1 MKIKNQTLNLIQEKI
16 KNYLSFASI
25 VVLFISCTHNQ
36 YSSSEASAS
45 DSIQILL
52 QDYHRQIG
60 NFPDS
65 AFNSAERAL
74 NLSQHGVEGQTTMFE
89 IFFALGVASEKS
101 GQYNLAIS
109 YFDKALK
116 NSKKAPSSR
125 LATIYNH
132 FGQTAL
138 QFGRYDLAME
148 YFPMAL
154 KIRIDQDDLE
164 GQASSYRNI
173 GSVYQSERKFREAE
187 EHYQKS
193 LQLYQQLENIEGQ
206 AACYNNMG
214 GLYAEQV
221 KFEQALEKYWKSE
234 QYYRKNNSPELFLVI
249 YNIGLLMQDLGEY
262 EQACNEYYKS
272 LRIAQTQSHHR
283 AMAEA
288 CYSLGRCWQ
297 DSGKADSAIYY
308 FNKTIEHAQQFDF
321 EDLESW
327 ALRGRAE
334 SYTQLGRFVEAT
346 DDYDS
351 AFIVLE
357 KLNIKTQEKAR
368 LFTQRYMQYEE
379 GIRQEQQLQRNRT
392 LRNYIFALVF
402 LIMLINAIVV
412 ILYRNNVQKKR
423 TNAQLSEQRDKIA
436 KQHREITE
444 SIQAASLVQKAVLP
458 PTEYMNH
465 MLTEYFVFNKPRN
478 TVSGDFY
485 WMTQKGA
492 YKVIAV
498 ADCTGHGVS
507 GAIVSMLGISSLN
520 KIVNEMDIPQ
530 SDVILN
536 QLRDMII
543 LLLNPEGAES
553 NTRNGMD
560 MALIVVNTLSH
571 EIEFSGAKNPL
582 YWIHSGELT
591 EMSANRMSI
600 GADEKQNRAFTAEKF
615 VYTEGDLI
623 YMFSDGYCDQFDNA
637 NQEQFK
643 KKRFK
648 NLLLFISDK
657 PLHEQL
663 RIIERTHL
671 DWCGSTKQTDDILVF
686 GLKL

>member
-1 MKIKNQTLNLIQEKI
+1 MKI
-16 KNYLSFASI
+16 KNYLSFASFL
-25 VVLFISCTHNQ
+25 VLFISCTHNQ
-36 YSSSEASAS
+36 YSSSEASTS

-52 QDYHRQIG
+52 QDYQRQIG
-60 NFPDS
+60 SFPDS

-74 NLSQHGVEGQTTMFE
+74 NLSQHGVDGQTTMFE

-109 YFDKALK
+109 YFDKAIK

-125 LATIYNH
+125 LATLYNH

-138 QFGRYDLAME
+138 QLGRYDLSME
-148 YFPMAL
+148 YFPKAL

-173 GSVYQSERKFREAE
+173 GSVYQTERKFREAE

-193 LQLYQQLENIEGQ
+193 LQLYRQLDNIEGQ
-206 AACYNNMG
+206 AACYNNLG
-214 GLYAEQV
+214 GLFAEQV
-221 KFEQALEKYWKSE
+221 EFEKALENYWKSE

-262 EQACNEYYKS
+262 EQACHEYHKA
-272 LRIAQTQSHHR
+272 LKIAQNQLHHR
-283 AMAEA
+283 ATTEA

-308 FNKTIEHAQQFDF
+308 FNKTIETAQQFDF
-321 EDLESW
+321 EELESW

-334 SYTQLGRFVEAT
+334 CYTQLGRFVEAT

-351 AFIVLE
+351 AFILSE
-357 KLNIKTQEKAR
+357 KLNIKNQEKAR

-379 GIRQEQQLQRNRT
+379 GVRQEQQLQRNRT
-392 LRNYIFALVF
+392 LRNYIVALVC

-412 ILYRNNVQKKR
+412 ILYRNNVQKKK

-436 KQHREITE
+436 KQHQEITE
-444 SIQAASLVQKAVLP
+444 SIHAASLLQKAVLP

-465 MLTEYFVFNKPRN
+465 ILDEYFVLNMPRN

-520 KIVNEMDIPQ
+520 KIVSEMEIPQ

-560 MALIVVNTLSH
+560 MALVVVNTLSH
-571 EIEFSGAKNPL
+571 EIEFSGARNPL
-582 YWIHSGELT
+582 YWIHNGELI
-591 EMSANRMSI
+591 EQKADKMSI

-615 VYTEGDLI
+615 VYTEGDML
-623 YMFSDGYCDQFDNA
+623 YMFSDGYCDQFDSA

-648 NLLLFISDK
+648 NLLLFISEK

-671 DWCGSTKQTDDILVF
+671 DWRGSTKQTDDILVF